1 MITDFTISI
10 ENPQTQQD
18 KEINGSIKIKP
29 ATEGDKTGYMG
40 VGNIYGFPDGSL
52 FEKRTDVY
60 PSDTT
65 SDKICNEI
73 ISFFREKIKTK
84 YGIDISLKF
93 EEIKVDKNTNTEE
106 KKDEQSNKKES
117 DDQSRFI
124 DEDLKKINSELT
136 IFVID
141 GPGPII
147 GNNKLKL
154 KDGSVTF
161 DDIEFSEAGDYTL
174 QIKSDNS
181 DIEPINI
188 GVSILEKE
196 VEVQERTEETDKKQ
210 EIEEKKLERPK
221 ITQILDPKII
231 LDPIS
236 LPLTKNKADDKSLI
250 KNAGNTPLI
259 QLNIKKGSKDNKT
272 FTYEK
277 LPIDQKNILDMD
289 ISHTGIIPY
298 ASADI
303 KFVDKKQKTK
313 LLNLIGSS
321 FDIFIKS
328 NSSDLKSIHMRFRI
342 DRSTIDDDSVTI
354 SGTLDI
360 DELYTKTS
368 LTTKEI
374 LGVDKATS
382 FEILKKISI
391 DLKLGFNS
399 NMIETNDSMNWTLDN
414 QTYLDFFDKMA
425 PKVYSGEDN
434 YHVIFIDY
442 YYCLNIV
449 NLNKEEKRDITNDV
463 NVETGPL
470 SKDKSSAKLT
480 DLILCNDPGYNMSN
494 LFLDDVDI
502 IDNTSIISK
511 MVGNFRVS
519 KTYNS
524 NLKTFEEFSYS
535 GVSTNGELTLI
546 PKTDYKLSSISTISR
561 INLDN
566 VHPNYNFA
574 QTQYEKNFKTLNN
587 YVLLAD
593 LVNTNYSIY
602 RYQKVK
608 VNYIEP
614 TGTPTDTAMVNN
626 RWSGEYIIT
635 SLNYN
640 WDGKSLKQNIRLS
653 KREIG
658 KTVEEIK
665 ATSETSPVVESKQNN
680 KNPEFYEYYD
690 YKPNQEY
697 VVGNTYTIEN
707 SAGDR
712 FLLTIKSL
720 SDDGNKVVGQMKQI
734 IPASTELLNTNTG
747 E

>member
-40 VGNIYGFPDGSL
+40 VGDIAGFPDGSI
-52 FEKRTDVY
+52 FDKRTDVY
-60 PSDTT
+60 PNDTNF
-65 SDKICNEI
+65 DKICNEI
-73 ISFFREKIKTK
+73 ISFFKEKIKTK

-124 DEDLKKINSELT
+124 DSDLKKINSELT
-136 IFVID
+136 IFVLE

-174 QIKSDNS
+174 QIKSDNP

-196 VEVQERTEETDKKQ
+196 VEEQQERTEETDKKQ

-236 LPLTKNKADDKSLI
+236 LPLTKNKADDKSI
-250 KNAGNTPLI
+250 INNAGNTPSI
-259 QLNIKKGSKDNKT
+259 QLNIKKGN
-272 FTYEK
+272 TYEK

-289 ISHTGIIPY
+289 LFHNGSVPC

-321 FDIFIKS
+321 FDIFMKS
-328 NSSDLKSIHMRFRI
+328 NSSDLKSIHLRFRI
-342 DRSTIDDDSVTI
+342 DKSTIDDDSVTI

-360 DELYTKTS
+360 DDLYIKRS

-399 NMIETNDSMNWTLDN
+399 NMIETDDSMNWTLN
-414 QTYLDFFDKMA
+414 NESYLELFNNMA

-480 DLILCNDPGYNMSN
+480 NLILSNDPGYNMSN
-494 LFLDDVDI
+494 LFLDNVDI
-502 IDNTSIISK
+502 FDNTSLISK
-511 MVGNFRVS
+511 YTANITIS

-524 NLKTFEEFSYS
+524 NNKIFEEFAYS
-535 GVSTNGELTLI
+535 GVSSNGELNLI
-546 PKTDYKLSSISTISR
+546 PKTDYSFSSFSSISR

-566 VHPNYNFA
+566 VHPNYNY
-574 QTQYEKNFKTLNN
+574 TQVQQEKNFKTLNN
-587 YVLLAD
+587 YVLTGELI
-593 LVNTNYSIY
+593 NTNYSIY
-602 RYQKVK
+602 KYQKVK
-608 VNYIEP
+608 VNYLDP
-614 TGTPTDTAMVNN
+614 TGTPTDVTFLNN
-626 RWSGEYIIT
+626 RWTGEYIIT
-635 SLNYN
+635 GLDYY

-665 ATSETSPVVESKQNN
+665 ATSETPPVVESKENN

-707 SAGDR
+707 SVGDR

>member
-10 ENPQTQQD
+10 ENPQTPQD
-18 KEINGSIKIKP
+18 KEVNGSIKIKP

-40 VGNIYGFPDGSL
+40 VGDIAGFPDGSI
-52 FEKRTDVY
+52 FDKRTDMY
-60 PSDTT
+60 PNDTNF
-65 SDKICNEI
+65 DKICNEI
-73 ISFFREKIKTK
+73 ISFFKEKIKTK

-106 KKDEQSNKKES
+106 KKDEQSNKNES
-117 DDQSRFI
+117 DDQSKFI
-124 DEDLKKINSELT
+124 DSDLKKINSELT
-136 IFVID
+136 IFVLE

-161 DDIEFSEAGDYTL
+161 DDIEFSDPGDYTL
-174 QIKSDNS
+174 QIKSDNP

-196 VEVQERTEETDKKQ
+196 VEEQQERTEETDKKQ

-236 LPLTKNKADDKSLI
+236 LPLTKNKADDKSI
-250 KNAGNTPLI
+250 INNAGNTPSI
-259 QLNIKKGSKDNKT
+259 QLNIKKGN
-272 FTYEK
+272 TYEK

-289 ISHTGIIPY
+289 LFHNGSVPC

-321 FDIFIKS
+321 FDIFMKS
-328 NSSDLKSIHMRFRI
+328 NSSDLKSIHLRFRI
-342 DRSTIDDDSVTI
+342 DKSTIDDDSVTI

-360 DELYTKTS
+360 DDLYIKRS

-399 NMIETNDSMNWTLDN
+399 NMIETDDSMNWTLN
-414 QTYLDFFDKMA
+414 NESYLELFNNMA

-480 DLILCNDPGYNMSN
+480 NLILSNDPGYNMSN
-494 LFLDDVDI
+494 LFLDNVDI
-502 IDNTSIISK
+502 FDNTSLISK
-511 MVGNFRVS
+511 YTANITIS

-524 NLKTFEEFSYS
+524 NNKIFEEFAYS
-535 GVSTNGELTLI
+535 GVSSNGELNLI
-546 PKTDYKLSSISTISR
+546 PKTDYSFSSFSSISR

-566 VHPNYNFA
+566 VHPNYNY
-574 QTQYEKNFKTLNN
+574 TQVQQEKNFKTLNN
-587 YVLLAD
+587 YVLTGELI
-593 LVNTNYSIY
+593 NTNYSIY
-602 RYQKVK
+602 KYQKVK
-608 VNYIEP
+608 VNYLDP
-614 TGTPTDTAMVNN
+614 TGTPTDVTFLNN
-626 RWSGEYIIT
+626 RWTGEYIIT
-635 SLNYN
+635 GLDYY

-665 ATSETSPVVESKQNN
+665 ATSETPPVVESKENN

-707 SAGDR
+707 SVGDR